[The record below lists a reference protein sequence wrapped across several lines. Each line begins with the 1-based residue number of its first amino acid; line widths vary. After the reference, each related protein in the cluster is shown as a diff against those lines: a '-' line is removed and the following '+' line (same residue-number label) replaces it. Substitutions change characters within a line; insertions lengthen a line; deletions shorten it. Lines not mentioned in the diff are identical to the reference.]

1 MKAAVFYGKNDLR
14 VEERPIAPIKE
25 NEVLVRVHA
34 CGICGTDV
42 HIFCGD
48 EGCAQ
53 TPPNTVLG
61 HEFAGEV
68 VECGEHVTGLARGD
82 KVCVDPN
89 KLCGA
94 CEFCRRGIGHFC
106 TAMTGIGTTVDGG
119 FAEYCTV
126 PASQVYKVADSLSY
140 EQAAMTEPV
149 SCCLHGIELCNI
161 KCGDTVMVIGC
172 GMIGL
177 ILLQLAKL
185 SGASN
190 IIAVEPVEAKR
201 MHALRLGADIAL
213 DPMSQD
219 IAAVLKERGLEQ
231 VDAVIECVG
240 RPETIEQAISLAGKY
255 STVMMFGLTKPDA
268 KIAVKPFEIFKKEI
282 TLKSSFINPYTFPA
296 AIKLIESGKLDV
308 SSMVYKTEPLSELPS
323 ILADGKRRSAGKYI
337 ITM

>member
-1 MKAAVFYGKNDLR
+1 MLFR
-14 VEERPIAPIKE
+14 
-25 NEVLVRVHA
+25 
-34 CGICGTDV
+34 
-42 HIFCGD
+42 
-48 EGCAQ
+48 
-53 TPPNTVLG
+53 
-61 HEFAGEV
+61 
-68 VECGEHVTGLARGD
+68 
-82 KVCVDPN
+82 
-89 KLCGA
+89 
-94 CEFCRRGIGHFC
+94 
-106 TAMTGIGTTVDGG
+106 
-119 FAEYCTV
+119 
-126 PASQVYKVADSLSY
+126 S
-140 EQAAMTEPV
+140 
-149 SCCLHGIELCNI
+149 
-161 KCGDTVMVIGC
+161 
-172 GMIGL
+172 GL

-268 KIAVKPFEIFKKEI
+268 KIAVKPCEIFKKEI